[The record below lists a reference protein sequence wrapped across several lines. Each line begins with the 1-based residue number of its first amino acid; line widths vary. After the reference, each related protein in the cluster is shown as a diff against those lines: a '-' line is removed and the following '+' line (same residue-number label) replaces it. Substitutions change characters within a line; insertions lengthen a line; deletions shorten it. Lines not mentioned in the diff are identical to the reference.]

1 VAVFWARTI
10 DLSAISRT
18 RLRESTV
25 RFRRGRT
32 GDNCAVRDRDR
43 ADRDLAAVV
52 LVRRSRRRRQ
62 RSGRRT
68 RLWLAGVAA
77 VLVAVLASAAV
88 GGRAALLG
96 SCSVNALAP
105 VALGQNSFLYTSNG
119 ALLGVVPSEEH
130 RQPLRLDQMSPYLA
144 QATVAIEDRRFW
156 QHGALDYQGIA
167 RALYSDVTAGRI
179 VEGGSTITQELVRNL
194 YLGSEQRTFS
204 RKVKEACLAVKLS
217 QSWSKKRILTAYL
230 NEVFYGRA
238 AHGAQAGAQTFFSRR
253 ARELTL
259 PEAALLAGLPQ
270 APTVYDPL
278 MHPAVAMRRRD
289 DVLRAMLGNGD
300 ITAEQFRKAVA
311 SPLGLKPGSLY
322 TSQQQQNFFGWA
334 EEELVDKFGAKRVAA
349 GGLAVRTTLDPAM
362 QYQARAA
369 VHGVM
374 QHRTDPAAAIVA
386 IDPHTGA
393 VRAMYA
399 YVPDGRKM
407 KFNLATQST
416 RTAGSAFK
424 PFVLATAIAHGISLY
439 SSFSGPPSLT
449 IPDHYCDGPQG
460 AWTPHNYADENG
472 GYMNLLNATANSVN
486 TIYAQLVAKVGPW
499 NVVPVAHRMGI
510 TTKLQSVCSITLGT
524 QPVNPLEMTDAYATL
539 AAHGVHHAPQ
549 AFELVRAPN
558 GKVLGRLGTAGTRA
572 LSAGVADQVTYA
584 LEGVV
589 EHGTGTAANFG
600 RPAAGKTGTAE
611 SFQDAWFCGYVP
623 QLAACV
629 WVGYPKGEI
638 SLYNVEGVG
647 AVFGGSLPAE
657 IWHRFMAAATA
668 SMPAL
673 SFPTPTITGQTV
685 YGSGYSYSPPAP
697 QQSTIDVPH
706 NPVQPPPK
714 GGH

>member
-1 VAVFWARTI
+1 M
-10 DLSAISRT
+10 
-18 RLRESTV
+18 
-25 RFRRGRT
+25 
-32 GDNCAVRDRDR
+32 
-43 ADRDLAAVV
+43 
-52 LVRRSRRRRQ
+52 
-62 RSGRRT
+62 
-68 RLWLAGVAA
+68 
-77 VLVAVLASAAV
+77 LVAVLAGAAV
-88 GGRAALLG
+88 GGRSALLG
-96 SCSVNALAP
+96 SCGVDALAP
-105 VALGQNSFLYTSNG
+105 VTLGQNSFLYTRNG
-119 ALLGVVPSEEH
+119 TLLGVVPSEAH
-130 RQPLRLDQMSPYLA
+130 RQPLRLDQISPYLA

-194 YLGSEQRTFS
+194 YLGDEKRTFS
-204 RKVKEACLAVKLS
+204 RKVKEACLALKLS
-217 QSWSKKRILTAYL
+217 RSWSKKRILTAYL

-253 ARELTL
+253 ARDLTL

-278 MHPAVAMRRRD
+278 SHPAAAMQRRD
-289 DVLRAMLGNGD
+289 DVLRAMLVNRV
-300 ITAEQFRKAVA
+300 ITRQEFRKAIA

-322 TSQQQQNFFGWA
+322 RTQQQPNFFGWA
-334 EEELVDKFGAKRVAA
+334 EEQLVDRFGARRVAA

-362 QYQARAA
+362 QYQALAA

-374 QHRTDPAAAIVA
+374 QHPSDPAAAIVA
-386 IDPHTGA
+386 IDPRTGA
-393 VRAMYA
+393 VRAMYG

-424 PFVLATAIAHGISLY
+424 PFVLATAVAHGISLY
-439 SSFSGPPSLT
+439 SSFSGPPSMI
-449 IPDHYCDGPQG
+449 IPEHSCDGPQG
-460 AWTPHNYADENG
+460 PWDVHNYADENG
-472 GYMNLLNATANSVN
+472 GYMNLLDATANSVN
-486 TIYAQLVAKVGPW
+486 TIYAQLVARVGPW

-510 TTKLQSVCSITLGT
+510 TTKLQPVCSITLGT

-549 AFELVRAPN
+549 AFEIVRAPN
-558 GKVLGRLGTAGTRA
+558 GQVLGRLGTAGARA
-572 LSAGVADQVTYA
+572 ISASVADQVTYA

-589 EHGTGTAANFG
+589 EHGTGTAASFG

-638 SLYNVEGVG
+638 PLYGVEGVG
-647 AVFGGSLPAE
+647 AVAGGTLPAE

-668 SMPAL
+668 HMPAL

-685 YGSGYSYSPPAP
+685 YGSGYYVQPTQPSV
-697 QQSTIDVPH
+697 IDVPPT
-706 NPVQPPPK
+706 PVQPPPK
-714 GGH
+714 GGR